1 MVDFA
6 RYFMNFTQEESC
18 GKCVPCRIGT
28 KAMLATLE
36 RICAGNGK
44 PGDIDYLLELAQVV
58 KNSSLC
64 GLGQTAPNPVLTTI
78 RYFREEYEAHI
89 FEKVC
94 PAKVC
99 KGLITYRIIPEN
111 CNGCMVCL
119 RECTSNAITGAKQE
133 VHYINQELCSQCGV
147 CKEVCKFD
155 AVAVN

>member
-1 MVDFA
+1 
-6 RYFMNFTQEESC
+6 
-18 GKCVPCRIGT
+18 
-28 KAMLATLE
+28 MLATLE

-58 KNSSLC
+58 HNSALC

-89 FEKVC
+89 FEKRC

-99 KGLITYRIIPEN
+99 KGLIHYSIIPEN

-119 RECTSNAITGAKQE
+119 RECTSNAITGAKQQ
-133 VHYINQELCSQCGV
+133 VHHINEELCSKCGV

-155 AVAVN
+155 AVAVY